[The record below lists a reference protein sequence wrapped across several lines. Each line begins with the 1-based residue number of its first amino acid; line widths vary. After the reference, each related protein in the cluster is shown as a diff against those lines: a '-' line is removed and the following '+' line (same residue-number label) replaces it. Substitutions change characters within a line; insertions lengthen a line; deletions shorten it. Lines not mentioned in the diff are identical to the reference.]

1 MSVTVPPTIAALPTP
16 PQTSDPSTFDARADA
31 LVAALPTL
39 VTETNAVADNVYDNA
54 VDASS
59 NATAAASSASNASAS
74 AATAVAAA
82 GATIWVSGTT
92 YAIGDVRWSPA
103 NQKIYRRKT
112 SGAGATDPSADST
125 NWGIV
130 SSDPQWVTKTS
141 NYNAVAGD
149 ALLIN
154 TTGGAITITLPGSP
168 AANDL
173 VRFADY
179 AGTWGTNKVTF
190 GRNGSNIMGLAQ
202 DYEITAPNRNGT
214 LTYIDST
221 QGWKANL

>member
-1 MSVTVPPTIAALPTP
+1 MPTSPPSIDALPTAP
-16 PQTSDPSTFDARADA
+16 DRADRATFSARATA
-31 LVAALPTL
+31 FFAALKDSF
-39 VTETNAVADNVYDNA
+39 V
-54 VDASS
+54 
-59 NATAAASSASNASAS
+59 SASNAIASNVYANAMEAYNS
-74 AATAVAAA
+74 AAAALTSANNAIAAA

-92 YAIGDVRWSPA
+92 YAIGDVRYSPA

-112 SGAGATDPSADST
+112 NGAGTTDPSADGT
-125 NWGIV
+125 NWGVV

-154 TTGGAITITLPGSP
+154 TTSAAITITLPASP
-168 AANDL
+168 SANDA

-179 AGTWGTNKVTF
+179 AGTWGSNKVTF

-202 DYEITAPNRNGT
+202 DYDITAPNRNGT

>member
-54 VDASS
+54 VDAAS
-59 NATAAASSASNASAS
+59 NATAAASSANNAASS

-82 GATIWVSGTT
+82 GATIWISGTT
-92 YAIGDVRWSPA
+92 YAIGDVRYSPA

-112 SGAGATDPSADST
+112 AGAGTTDPSADST

-130 SSDPQWVTKTS
+130 STDPQWVTKTG
-141 NYNAVAGD
+141 NYTAVAGD
-149 ALLIN
+149 ALLID
-154 TTGGAITITLPGSP
+154 TTSAAITITLPATP
-168 AANDL
+168 AANDV

-179 AGTWGTNKVTF
+179 AGTWGTNKVTL
-190 GRNGSNIMGLAQ
+190 GRNGLKIMGLSE
-202 DYEITAPNRNGT
+202 DYDITTSNLNGVM
-214 LTYIDST
+214 TYIDSV
-221 QGWKANL
+221 QGWKHL